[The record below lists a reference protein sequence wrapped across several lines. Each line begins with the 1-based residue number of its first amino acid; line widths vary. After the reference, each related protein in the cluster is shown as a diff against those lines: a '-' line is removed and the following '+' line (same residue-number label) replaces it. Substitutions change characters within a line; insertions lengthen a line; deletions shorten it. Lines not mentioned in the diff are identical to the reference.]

1 MRMHLTKYAA
11 IAGVLAVPLAV
22 AAPASATSGGTSGGT
37 GSAFGIS
44 ASGLVNIPETP
55 AVTSSAQPSH
65 KSLVEVPGNPLVHLS
80 ILRTQATPGR
90 SEASVV
96 DLKVLNVV
104 PSSQLKLP
112 LSSKAVLSAKL
123 ITARCVDGAGTSQ
136 LVKVKLAGQSLIEAG
151 TSPNSTLT
159 VPVQGLGD
167 VQVTINKQVRNADG
181 SLTVTALELA
191 VAALGK
197 TQLIDISSATCSAG
211 ESTPTPP
218 GEAPKPTPVPSDLPV
233 TG

>member
-11 IAGVLAVPLAV
+11 IAGVLAIPLAV
-22 AAPASATSGGTSGGT
+22 AAPASATSGGT

-44 ASGLVNIPETP
+44 ASGLVNIPQTP

-65 KSLVEVPGNPLVHLS
+65 KSLVELPGNPLVQLS
-80 ILRTQATPGR
+80 ILRTQATPGH

-96 DLKVLNVV
+96 DLKVAKVV
-104 PSSQLKLP
+104 PSSQLP
-112 LSSKAVLSAKL
+112 LSSRAVLSAKL
-123 ITARCVDGAGTSQ
+123 ITARCNGGAGSSK
-136 LVKVKLAGQSLIEAG
+136 LVDVKLAGESLLKAG

-159 VPVQGLGD
+159 VPVQGLGG

-191 VAALGK
+191 VQALGK
-197 TQLIDISSATCSAG
+197 TQQIDISSATCSAG
-211 ESTPTPP
+211 ESTNPTPP